1 MAKASAL
8 VIPSAFEVSPI
19 VLGEAW
25 ALGLPVVATSV
36 GGLKALVEGAGVVV
50 RRREPAALA
59 RGIVHALTG
68 RQTVDQ
74 FVAEGRRRA
83 EAHRA
88 GAVVDAHLD
97 LYNEL
102 LSAG

>member
-59 RGIVHALTG
+59 SAIAEALAG
-68 RQTVDQ
+68 GDAVQQLVE
-74 FVAEGRRRA
+74 EGRRRA
-83 EAHRA
+83 ESHRA
-88 GAVVDAHLD
+88 EAVVAAHVA
-97 LYNEL
+97 LYKEL
-102 LSAG
+102 VQ